1 MRPRLL
7 QMPLPVQRYDDPF
20 LPFGKAIIDATRD
33 LLCGYM
39 FDLAAY
45 LAIGAAGAVAL
56 ERSIAYA
63 GQASVNILHGPFAS
77 PDYAEAACVA
87 AFNADAVTVT
97 EYVYA
102 AAYLHTGVGVFAR
115 DGVGEVG
122 VYSQE
127 NSTLALD
134 GVVLRLLRD
143 DVLYA
148 GRGDDFADAVR
159 AVVEA
164 HSQ

>member
-1 MRPRLL
+1 MSPRLL

-20 LPFGKAIIDATRD
+20 LPFGKATIDATQD

-56 ERSIAYA
+56 ERTIAYA
-63 GQASVNILHGPFAS
+63 GQASVNILHGPFPS
-77 PDYAEAACVA
+77 PDYAEAAGAA
-87 AFNADAVTVT
+87 AFNVDAVTLT
-97 EYVYA
+97 ESIYA
-102 AAYLHTGVGVFAR
+102 ENYLRTGVEVLAR

-122 VYSQE
+122 VFSQE
-127 NSTLALD
+127 NSTLTIHD
-134 GVVLRLLRD
+134 VVLRLLGD

-148 GRGDDFADAVR
+148 GRGNDFADAVR
-159 AVVEA
+159 AAVEA
-164 HSQ
+164 QLQ